1 MEIYSI
7 GFTQKTAAQFFSLL
21 QQHGI
26 RRLLDV
32 RLNNVSQL
40 AGFAKRDDLKFFL
53 HEICNADY
61 IHDPTLAPTQEML
74 DRYKK
79 EKTTPWSE
87 YESAFLALITQRK
100 IESTLDPAIFNI
112 PTVLLCSEPTPENC
126 HRRLVLEYLQNH
138 WPTHNIHITHL

>member
-21 QQHGI
+21 KQHKI

-53 HEICNADY
+53 HEVCHADY

-79 EKTTPWSE
+79 EKTTNWSE
-87 YESAFLALITQRK
+87 YESAFLQLIAHRK
-100 IESTLDPAIFNI
+100 IESTLDPEIFNV

-126 HRRLVLEYLQNH
+126 HRRLLLEYLATH
-138 WPTHNIHITHL
+138 WPRLNIQINHL

>member
-21 QQHGI
+21 KTHGI

-40 AGFAKRDDLKFFL
+40 AGFAKRDDLKYFL
-53 HEICNADY
+53 REICQADY
-61 IHDPTLAPTQEML
+61 IHDPTLAPTQQML
-74 DRYKK
+74 DHYKK
-79 EKTTPWSE
+79 EKTIPWSE
-87 YESAFLALITQRK
+87 YESAFLALIANRK
-100 IESTLDPAIFNI
+100 IESILDPKLFST

-126 HRRLVLEYLQNH
+126 HRRLVLEYLQH
-138 WPTHNIHITHL
+138 QWPQQNIRVTHL

>member
-21 QQHGI
+21 KQHGI

-53 HEICNADY
+53 HEICHADY
-61 IHDPTLAPTQEML
+61 IHDPTLAPTQQML

-79 EKTTPWSE
+79 EKTPWSE
-87 YESAFLALITQRK
+87 YESAFLTLIADRK
-100 IESTLDPAIFNI
+100 IESTLDPQIFSI
-112 PTVLLCSEPTPENC
+112 PTVLLCSELTPDHC
-126 HRRLVLEYLQNH
+126 HRRLLLEYLQQN
-138 WPTHNIHITHL
+138 WPHLNITIRHL